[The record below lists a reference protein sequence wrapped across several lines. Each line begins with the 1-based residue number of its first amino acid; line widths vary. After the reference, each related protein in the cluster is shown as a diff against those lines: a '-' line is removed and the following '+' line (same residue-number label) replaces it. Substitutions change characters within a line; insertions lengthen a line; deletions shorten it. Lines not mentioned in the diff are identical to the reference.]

1 MSRRIAPLLTSQ
13 VVLKKRAWFKHCKPY
28 ILGYWVSMCIRVK
41 LHKTHQAVTLF
52 QDGKNCAEHNY
63 HDGNFD
69 TMYFKKAISV
79 KEL

>member
-13 VVLKKRAWFKHCKPY
+13 VVLKKEPGLNIASLTFSAIGCQ
-28 ILGYWVSMCIRVK
+28 CAIRVK